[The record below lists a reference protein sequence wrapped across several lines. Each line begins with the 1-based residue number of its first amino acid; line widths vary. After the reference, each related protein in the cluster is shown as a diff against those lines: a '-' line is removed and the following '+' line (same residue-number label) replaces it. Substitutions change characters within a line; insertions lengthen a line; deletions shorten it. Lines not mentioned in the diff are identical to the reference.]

1 MTSKEGRRGLLA
13 NEKKKLIIATAGSRA
28 QAASGSILLF
38 VFPPFPLGLAAHSA
52 ARTLCSFGN
61 VTPGHLE
68 GPDAANIREGKTVS
82 VPFQAARIFHLT
94 AASLLHVD

>member
-1 MTSKEGRRGLLA
+1 MTSEEGGRGLLA
-13 NEKKKLIIATAGSRA
+13 NEKLIIATAGSRA
-28 QAASGSILLF
+28 RAASGSFLLF

-68 GPDAANIREGKTVS
+68 GPDAANIREGIMVS
-82 VPFQAARIFHLT
+82 VPFQAVCIFQLT
-94 AASLLHVD
+94 AAFLLHVD

>member
-1 MTSKEGRRGLLA
+1 MTCKEGGRGLLA
-13 NEKKKLIIATAGSRA
+13 NKKLIKATAGSRA

-38 VFPPFPLGLAAHSA
+38 VFPPFPLGLAAYSA

-68 GPDAANIREGKTVS
+68 GSDATNIREGKTVS
-82 VPFQAARIFHLT
+82 VPFQAARIFQLT
-94 AASLLHVD
+94 AAFLLHVD